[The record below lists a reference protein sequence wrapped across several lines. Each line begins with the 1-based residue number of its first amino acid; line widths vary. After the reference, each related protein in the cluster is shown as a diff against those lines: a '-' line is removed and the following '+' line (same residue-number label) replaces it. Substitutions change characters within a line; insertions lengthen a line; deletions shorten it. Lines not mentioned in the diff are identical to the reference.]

1 MTSFTH
7 KTAFVTGAASGIGLS
22 ITRALLNAGS
32 NVMMSDIDSDALSKA
47 ADNLRAEIN
56 NAEGVFIDTIACD
69 VGDMESVTQ
78 AANAAIKRFGK
89 VHFLFNNAGV
99 GLAGRPGNIAIKDW
113 QWIVDINL
121 MGIVH
126 GIEAFIPHIVAH
138 GEGGHVVNTASMAGH
153 FTMAGMAPYHATKF
167 AAVGYS
173 ETLAQELAP
182 LNIGV
187 SVLCPTWVKSN
198 IHRAAFGRPSAVDR
212 AANDAPK
219 TATDTTAAKVFELT
233 KGLVENGM
241 EPDTLADL
249 VLKSIAAKRLYI
261 FNDPEARASIDMRR
275 NAILADYDACL
286 KDLGLE
292 DLTITE

>member
-99 GLAGRPGNIAIKDW
+99 GLAGRPGNIAIKDLSL
-113 QWIVDINL
+113 I
-121 MGIVH
+121 
-126 GIEAFIPHIVAH
+126 HI
-138 GEGGHVVNTASMAGH
+138 
-153 FTMAGMAPYHATKF
+153 
-167 AAVGYS
+167 
-173 ETLAQELAP
+173 
-182 LNIGV
+182 
-187 SVLCPTWVKSN
+187 
-198 IHRAAFGRPSAVDR
+198 
-212 AANDAPK
+212 
-219 TATDTTAAKVFELT
+219 
-233 KGLVENGM
+233 
-241 EPDTLADL
+241 
-249 VLKSIAAKRLYI
+249 
-261 FNDPEARASIDMRR
+261 
-275 NAILADYDACL
+275 
-286 KDLGLE
+286 
-292 DLTITE
+292 